1 MPIYW
6 TAGARN
12 TAAQRAK
19 APTLRKSNQ
28 ASSVPKQLRRI
39 TMAELKSLLQ
49 GLVFPEGPRW
59 HEGKLWFSDMHA
71 HQVRTVDLEGR
82 AEDVVTVP
90 TWPSGLGWLP
100 DDNLLIV
107 SMTDRRLL
115 RYSAGELKVHAD
127 VSQLASYY
135 CNDMVVDG
143 RGRAYVGNFGFDL
156 FSGSAQ
162 KPAELVLVEPDGSAR
177 IVATGLE
184 FPNGAVVTSDGKTL
198 IVGESLGHRLTAF
211 HIEENGS
218 LVNQS
223 IWAELG
229 DAVPDGIALDTDNGL
244 WVASPLSRELLYVQ
258 QGGKITQQIKC
269 DSMPIACALG
279 GPARK
284 ILFVLLA
291 DSINPDECRAKR
303 SARID
308 VMEVAVAGAGW
319 P

>member
-1 MPIYW
+1 
-6 TAGARN
+6 
-12 TAAQRAK
+12 
-19 APTLRKSNQ
+19 
-28 ASSVPKQLRRI
+28 
-39 TMAELKSLLQ
+39 MAELKPLLQ

-184 FPNGAVVTSDGKTL
+184 FPNGTVITSDGKTL

-229 DAVPDGIALDTDNGL
+229 DAVPDGIALDADNGL
-244 WVASPLSRELLYVQ
+244 WVASPLTRELLYVE
-258 QGGKITQQIKC
+258 QGGKITQRTKC

-284 ILFVLLA
+284 TLFVLLA
-291 DSINPDECRAKR
+291 DSINPEECRANKT
-303 SARID
+303 ARID
-308 VMEVAVAGAGW
+308 MMEVSVAGAGW

>member
-1 MPIYW
+1 
-6 TAGARN
+6 
-12 TAAQRAK
+12 
-19 APTLRKSNQ
+19 
-28 ASSVPKQLRRI
+28 
-39 TMAELKSLLQ
+39 MAELKPLLK

-59 HEGKLWFSDMHA
+59 HQGKLWFSDMHA
-71 HQVRTVDLEGR
+71 HQVRTVDLDGR
-82 AEDVVTVP
+82 ADDVVTVP
-90 TWPSGLGWLP
+90 TWPSGLGWLS

-107 SMTDRRLL
+107 SMTDRKLL
-115 RYSAGELKVHAD
+115 RYSSGELSVHAD
-127 VSQLASYY
+127 ISQFASFY

-162 KPAELVLVEPDGSAR
+162 KPAELVLVQPDGSAR
-177 IVATGLE
+177 IAATGLE
-184 FPNGAVVTSDGKTL
+184 FPNGSVITPDGRTL

-211 HIEENGS
+211 HIEADGS
-218 LVNQS
+218 LINQS

-229 DAVPDGIALDTDNGL
+229 DAVPDGIALDADNGL
-244 WVASPLSRELLYVQ
+244 WVASPLTRELLYVQ
-258 QGGKITQQIKC
+258 QGGKISERIKC

-279 GPARK
+279 GTARK
-284 ILFVLLA
+284 TLFVLLA

-308 VMEVAVAGAGW
+308 VMEVDVRGAGW

>member
-1 MPIYW
+1 
-6 TAGARN
+6 
-12 TAAQRAK
+12 
-19 APTLRKSNQ
+19 
-28 ASSVPKQLRRI
+28 
-39 TMAELKSLLQ
+39 LLQ

>member
-1 MPIYW
+1 
-6 TAGARN
+6 
-12 TAAQRAK
+12 
-19 APTLRKSNQ
+19 
-28 ASSVPKQLRRI
+28 
-39 TMAELKSLLQ
+39 MAELKPLLH

-229 DAVPDGIALDTDNGL
+229 DAVPDGIALDADNGL